1 MEGMNEDKL
10 NHIRRI
16 LTEMGSVA
24 VAFSGGVDSTFLLK
38 VAHDTLGDRAL
49 GVTARSET
57 YPEFQFQDS
66 AALARQIGA
75 RQIVIDT
82 EELAIPGFQ
91 DNPPDRCYYC
101 KRELFER
108 IRAVADE
115 QGLAYVADG
124 SNADDLRDHRPGRR
138 AAAELGVRS
147 PLQEAGMGKAD
158 IRRCSKLLG
167 LPTWD
172 KPAFACLSSRFPYGT
187 SITADAVRQVG
198 AAEEFLR
205 AEGFRQY
212 RVRHHDTIARI
223 ELPPEDLPRAMQ
235 DEFRRR
241 LVARLKEIGYT
252 YVTLDLEGYR
262 TGSMNEV
269 L

>member
-1 MEGMNEDKL
+1 MTDRLDILKQ
-10 NHIRRI
+10 I

-24 VAFSGGVDSTFLLK
+24 VAFSGGVDSAFLLK
-38 VAHDTLGDRAL
+38 VAHDTLGDRAI

-66 AALARQIGA
+66 AALAGQIGA
-75 RQIVIDT
+75 RQVVIDT

-91 DNPPDRCYYC
+91 ENPPDRCYYC
-101 KRELFER
+101 KHELFEKV
-108 IRAVADE
+108 RAIADRH
-115 QGLAYVADG
+115 GIAHVADG
-124 SNADDLRDHRPGRR
+124 SNADDVRDHRPGRR

-147 PLQEAGMGKAD
+147 PLQEAGMTKAD
-158 IRRCSKLLG
+158 IRRYSKLLG

-172 KPAFACLSSRFPYGT
+172 KPAFACLSSRFPYGKR
-187 SITADAVRQVG
+187 ITPEAVKQVA

-205 AEGFRQY
+205 GEGFRQY

-223 ELPPEDLPRAMQ
+223 ELPPEDLPRAVQ
-235 DEFRRR
+235 DDFRRR
-241 LVARLKEIGYT
+241 LVARLKEIGYK
-252 YVTLDLEGYR
+252 YVSLDLEGYR